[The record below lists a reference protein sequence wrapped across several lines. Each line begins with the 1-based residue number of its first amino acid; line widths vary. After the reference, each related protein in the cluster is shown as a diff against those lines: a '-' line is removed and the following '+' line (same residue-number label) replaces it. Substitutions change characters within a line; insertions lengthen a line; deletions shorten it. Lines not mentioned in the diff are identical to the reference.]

1 MEEIN
6 ILDTRC
12 PTNPKRQSLWLLKF
26 FFFFIALYLFEIC
39 QGVHPFHIN
48 LELSKNGQTNVHG
61 QFFLN
66 SNAMDV
72 DLQPLP
78 ALTYTTIGGI
88 IDLYIFT
95 GPTVQNVIEQ
105 YWNVIGVRV

>member
-1 MEEIN
+1 MV
-6 ILDTRC
+6 TRI
-12 PTNPKRQSLWLLKF
+12 SLV
-26 FFFFIALYLFEIC
+26 FIEYYVIRIVLGA
-39 QGVHPFHIN
+39 HPFHIN
-48 LELSKNGQTNVHG
+48 LELSTQDQTNVHG

-95 GPTVQNVIEQ
+95 GPTVQNVVEQ
-105 YWNVIGVRV
+105 YWNIIGVRVRESDDFMSKWLF

>member
-1 MEEIN
+1 M
-6 ILDTRC
+6 
-12 PTNPKRQSLWLLKF
+12 
-26 FFFFIALYLFEIC
+26 
-39 QGVHPFHIN
+39 
-48 LELSKNGQTNVHG
+48 SKNGQTNIHG
-61 QFFLN
+61 QFLLN

-95 GPTVQNVIEQ
+95 GPTIQNVIEQ
-105 YWNVIGVRV
+105 YWAVIGVRVRSEMIKLFTIALCRNLCYHPFGHLDSIFVDMDTTVLKI